1 MSSKPQACHH
11 NLTTAVL
18 AREEKGVA
26 QLTATIERF
35 TNPFSDAHT
44 NLFNLVTKV
53 VMPEMVKKDLCEQ
66 SEISRRLFD
75 CFVKERVQSGEVNL
89 WSPMK
94 KRKLLTWKTS
104 AKVVKVT
111 AADKIVELQEDS
123 SLFTRMMMVCKSR
136 SEIDV
141 KETVGD
147 RLHRLTKKLSAS
159 DSVNIRK
166 SLSFKRV
173 ISYAVSIGNIIN

>member
-1 MSSKPQACHH
+1 MAGVSSKTQGHHH

-18 AREEKGVA
+18 AHEEKDVA

-35 TNPFSDAHT
+35 TNPFSDIHT
-44 NLFNLVTKV
+44 DLFNFVTKV
-53 VMPEMVKKDLCEQ
+53 VMPETVKEDLCEQ
-66 SEISRRLFD
+66 SEIGRTLFD
-75 CFVKERVQSGEVNL
+75 CFVKEWVQFGKVNL

-123 SLFTRMMMVCKSR
+123 SLFSRMMMVGKSGR
-136 SEIDV
+136 EVDI
-141 KETVGD
+141 KETVG
-147 RLHRLTKKLSAS
+147 
-159 DSVNIRK
+159 
-166 SLSFKRV
+166 
-173 ISYAVSIGNIIN
+173 